1 MKIQSRILLLPVA
14 LILGLAVL
22 KWSGGLP
29 FKRVEEAA
37 SESAASAAA
46 GPSTQQRSGEERPQL
61 SPSITETAAAGRVV
75 QPPLADDVKVQV
87 ESPQTLAVPE
97 PQTGLSPAAALLS
110 QKIDLTDP
118 AKREQ
123 LVKQLRHIEDT
134 EMTATRLKAERLG
147 IPLIVHE
154 PGGTK
159 AILVGFEGDR
169 PLYRADHNVNAA
181 ISSGA
186 NLVRSTAPFNVTG
199 SGLKMGLWE
208 AGGIPRTSHQEF
220 GPGVRITIKDGS
232 TTLSDHASHVAGTM
246 LARGAS
252 ASSLG
257 MAPGAVIDAYD
268 STNDNSEMVAA
279 GAAAPGEA
287 GKIYISN
294 HSYGFISG
302 WRPETATWY
311 GSFTD
316 DGNPANDVETRFGRY
331 DSTSVALDGLLYN
344 LPYFLSFMS
353 SGNDRNDDPPATGGN
368 WAQGPGGTIRAYNP
382 AQHPASDG
390 VYKAGYDV
398 LDNEKTCKNVI
409 TIGAANDAVSAG
421 LRNAANGTLTAF
433 SSTGPADDGRI
444 KPDVVANGASLT
456 SALSTGDSAYGV
468 MSGTSMA
475 APNASGSALLLV
487 DYFQQRFPGQ
497 AMQASTLKGL
507 LIHTANDIGRAGP
520 DYEYGWGLIN
530 IKAAADLIKTEAD
543 NVRMQQISE
552 QVLAQGGSNTHRF
565 KWDGV
570 SPIRVTLC
578 WTDPAGT
585 SSSSHDNRTRDLTND
600 LNLRLTAPGGA
611 IHRPFVMPYVGD
623 WTNAQLTAVAT
634 TGINTVDN
642 VEQVLVSAP
651 AQTGEYVV
659 TVDHTGSLTFG
670 SQGYSLIISG
680 AVWPTALTLTPEGP
694 LDSEGF
700 TGGPFTPAS
709 KTYDLSNTSAES
721 VPWTAVA
728 DQPWVQV
735 NPSAGTLAAGQ
746 TITVTVGFT
755 STAASLTA
763 GSYEAE
769 VLFTDTLNDLQL
781 TRQVTLQVLGAA
793 PQIVVKNAAD
803 QVLNT
808 GGPAVSVGNVQ
819 LGGNPADQVFKLAN
833 SVPGT
838 TLEVEGLT
846 LSGAD
851 AGSFALVSAP
861 VGAILASTDSQ
872 SFIVRFNPQRAGA
885 HSATLTITS
894 NDPDDGPFIVFLTA
908 TATAAPGPAQTISV
922 ARISPRATS
931 GGPFQLPAVASSG
944 LPLTYT
950 LLAGPATVGA
960 DGLVTPGGSTG
971 AVTIQISQP
980 GNGEYAAALP
990 VTVTFV
996 LTDQPYRFAKVSVS
1010 SMGSHTLAI
1019 GLDGRLWA
1027 WGFGSIGQLGMGS
1040 VSTLYV
1046 PQTAG
1051 VMTDWAEVDAGGN
1064 HSLGIKKNGSL
1075 WTWGSNTSGQLG
1087 DGTTLL
1093 KSSPIQISSGR
1104 WISIAG
1110 GSTHSL
1116 AVKEDGTLWATG
1128 SNSSGQ
1134 LGDGSTTS
1142 RTSLTQIG
1150 SATDWQSVST
1160 GSSHSLGIKKDGTL
1174 WAWGLGTSGQLGRG
1188 NTASSN
1194 SPVQVGTATN
1204 WEQVSVGGIH
1214 SVAIRRDGT
1223 LWSWG
1228 GNINGQLGNGTLT
1241 STIVPGQIG
1250 VATDWVYVDASSN
1263 HSVAIRRD
1271 GSAWAWGRN
1280 FEAQIGNGNLVNEL
1294 SPLRINQPG
1303 EDWRQI
1309 HAGSSHSLAMQAE
1322 GSLIAWGD
1330 GSGYSGKSGRQ
1341 LVRAVGPVA
1350 VTQVSSRSSHTLIT
1364 RGDGSLWAFGSAL
1377 NGQIGNNTTISQD
1390 LIRIGSLTNW
1400 QSVEAGQAHSGGL
1413 QQNGSLW
1420 MWGGNSQGQ
1429 IGDGTTLSQL
1439 IPTAVAV
1446 GSIWRELSVGSFHN
1460 LAIRNDGTLWA
1471 WGGNSNGGLGDGG
1484 TTNRSSPIQIGS
1496 ENTWAKV
1503 AGSNFYS
1510 LALKS
1515 DGSLWA
1521 TGANSSGQ
1529 LGLGDAIQRTLFT
1542 RVGTDTD
1549 WAQIVAS
1556 PTSGATAAF
1565 AIKTNGSL
1573 WAWGSGS
1580 SGQLGLGNMT
1590 SRNVPTRVGTDTDW
1604 KQVACNLNWTAAVK
1618 QDGSLWAWGD
1628 NSAGQQGVATA
1639 GIPTFPRRVGNSTG
1653 WVAVQAGSLHIVAMR
1668 ADGSLWTAGY
1678 SGSFR
1683 LTSGGGRSAFVK
1695 APVLPAL
1702 QPQNILPLPIGF
1714 RSGRILASSGLP
1726 VELEIVSGSGSIAG
1740 DLFTHTG
1747 AVGSTTVVMAWQRGD
1762 ETAWNAALP
1771 TQFSITTQDITFPA
1785 IAEQTCGTPLAL
1797 GATASSGLPVSYAI
1811 TEGNATL
1818 NGNMVTFHAA
1828 GTVTIQANQAGGGSG
1843 FAEADPV
1850 SRTFT
1855 VVKGEQV
1862 ISFGGQVPAQA
1873 SFASTVALQASSSR
1887 GLTPVVLSVVSG
1899 PGVLNGSQLSFT
1911 QVGVVV
1917 VRAAQAGNDA
1927 FLPAEVTMEIT
1938 AFNTAPVAAAAAF
1951 IQDED
1956 MTITGTVQATDVE
1969 NTPLAYAVVTGPGHG
1984 VLLLN
1989 PNTGAFSYTPA
2000 AHYFGGDSFS
2010 FKVND
2015 GLADSNVATVT
2026 LTVNAVND
2034 RPVAVGQALSTP
2046 DYLPLAITLAG
2057 QDVETPGL
2065 QFSIVTPPEHGLLTG
2080 TAPGIVYTAD
2090 QGYAGTD
2097 SFTFAVSDGEL
2108 TSMVG
2113 TVSIQ
2118 VSVVGITFVQHPLS
2132 KKVSET
2138 DDVTLEVEV
2147 TGSKPITYQWVKAG
2161 EPLPGETGATLT
2173 LTDVTSADA
2182 GLYHVW
2188 VTNPVRLFESNGAT
2202 VSVIGGLP
2210 EIQVHPEHQ
2219 LAVVGAEVVLGV
2231 QALGKPPLRYQWRK
2245 DGKAIAGATQAELRL
2260 PAVQLAQAGGYTV
2273 VVTSAEPRT
2282 SLMAKVG
2289 VAENPGKKVMVTE
2302 GGKIS
2307 WSFKTAGEGLSLV
2320 WTYDGGELPENPRRV
2335 ISSDAK
2341 KISLTDA
2348 ELEDAGLYVCKI
2360 FGPGGE
2366 LDAGTHD
2373 LRVINGAPDITP
2385 LQSGEALPPSIV
2397 GEDYEFEVPMSADEH
2412 RSPASFAATG
2422 LPAGLKIEPLTGII
2436 SGRVT
2441 ASKSTPYAVKITA
2454 KNLLGSDVV
2463 NVTLLV
2469 SPLPAG
2475 SIGTFV
2481 APLPRHAF
2489 NDGQGGR
2496 VDLVTTSTGSFSGK
2510 LTLGGRKPISFKGGL
2525 LSMSSEPG
2533 SRPAGAITL
2542 SQPAP
2547 LPPLELSFVLDPET
2561 CLMAATLTDG
2571 SAPVIFEGWKS
2582 TWSVRQTAEAFDGLY
2597 NLGLAA
2603 EAQEDTPEG
2612 RGFAAVTIAKAG
2624 AVKLVGK
2631 TGDGEALL
2639 GSTFLGPQGQILVF
2653 QTMYK
2658 TAVKGSLVGT
2668 LQIQKGANLQDDQ
2681 DNTIDGEVTWSRPAS
2696 TGRTY
2701 PRGFGPLTLDAVGQ
2715 RYLPP
2720 TSPNIVLGLAD
2731 SPDNA
2736 WLQFTGAGIESSST
2750 RPDVAFQITPVH
2762 QLLLPKAGM
2771 EKNPGRV
2778 TLKLNAKT
2786 GKVSGTFLLVDEG
2799 PPGSSAPVQR
2809 KGTYEGLIYTD
2820 AEGRRG
2826 YGFFLLPELPETVSQ
2841 PAAST
2846 PILSGQMRLESP

>member
-1 MKIQSRILLLPVA
+1 MP
-14 LILGLAVL
+14 
-22 KWSGGLP
+22 
-29 FKRVEEAA
+29 
-37 SESAASAAA
+37 
-46 GPSTQQRSGEERPQL
+46 L
-61 SPSITETAAAGRVV
+61 SKSITETAAAGSVI
-75 QPPLADDVKVQV
+75 QPPLADDVKVRV
-87 ESPQTLAVPE
+87 ESPQPQAVTE
-97 PQTGLSPAAALLS
+97 PQIGLSPAAALLS

-123 LVKQLRHIEDT
+123 LVKQLRQIEDT
-134 EMTATRLKAERLG
+134 EMEATRLKAERLG
-147 IPLIVHE
+147 FPMIVHE

-252 ASSLG
+252 ATSLG

-311 GSFTD
+311 GLFTD

-368 WAQGPGGTIRAYNP
+368 WTQSSGGAIRTYDP

-390 VYKAGYDV
+390 AYKAGYDV

-456 SALSTGDSAYGV
+456 SALSTGDSAYGS

-543 NVRMQQISE
+543 NVRMQQINE
-552 QVLAQGGSNTHRF
+552 QVLAQGGSNTHPF
-565 KWDGV
+565 YWDGV

-578 WTDPAGT
+578 WTDPAGV

-611 IHRPFVMPYVGD
+611 THRPFVMPYVGD

-651 AQTGEYVV
+651 AQAGEYVV

-680 AVWPTALTLTPEGP
+680 AVWPTALALTPEGP
-694 LDSEGF
+694 LASEGF
-700 TGGPFTPAS
+700 TGGPFTPVS

-735 NPSAGTLAAGQ
+735 SPSSGTLAAGQ
-746 TITVTVGFT
+746 NVTVTVGF
-755 STAASLTA
+755 SASAANLAA
-763 GSYEAE
+763 GNYEAE
-769 VLFTDTLNDLQL
+769 VLLTDTLNNLQL
-781 TRQVTLQVLGAA
+781 TRQVTLQVLGTA

-838 TLEVEGLT
+838 SLEVDGLT

-861 VGAILASTDSQ
+861 VGAALASTDSLP
-872 SFIVRFNPQRAGA
+872 FIVRFNPQRAGA
-885 HSATLTITS
+885 HSATLTITT

-908 TATAAPGPAQTISV
+908 TATAAPGPAQTIAV
-922 ARISPRATS
+922 AKISPRATS
-931 GGPFQLPAVASSG
+931 GGPFQLPAVATSG

-950 LLAGPATVGA
+950 LLAGPATVNA

-980 GNGEYAAALP
+980 GNGQYAAAVP

-996 LTDQPYRFAKVSVS
+996 LTDQPYRFAKVSVANT
-1010 SMGSHTLAI
+1010 GSHTLAI

-1027 WGFGSIGQLGMGS
+1027 WGLGSFGQLGQGS
-1040 VSTLYV
+1040 
-1046 PQTAG
+1046 TATRFTPETTG
-1051 VMTDWAEVDAGGN
+1051 SATDWAEVSAGGN
-1064 HSLGIKKNGSL
+1064 HSLAIKTNGSL
-1075 WTWGSNTSGQLG
+1075 WAWGSSSSGQVG
-1087 DGTTLL
+1087 DATTVS
-1093 KSSPIQISSGR
+1093 KFTPIQIDPGP
-1104 WISIAG
+1104 WIAISAG
-1110 GSTHSL
+1110 TNCSY
-1116 AVKEDGTLWATG
+1116 AIKANGTLWAWGGNISGELGIGSTG
-1128 SNSSGQ
+1128 SRTIPTQ
-1134 LGDGSTTS
+1134 VGSLS
-1142 RTSLTQIG
+1142 
-1150 SATDWQSVST
+1150 DWQSVSS
-1160 GSSHSLGIKKDGTL
+1160 GSSHCLAVKKDGTL
-1174 WAWGLGTSGQLGRG
+1174 WAWGLGTNGQLGTG
-1188 NTASSN
+1188 SLVSST
-1194 SPVQVGTATN
+1194 SPVQIGSATN
-1204 WEQVSVGGIH
+1204 WWKAAGGGVH
-1214 SVAIRRDGT
+1214 SLALRRDGT

-1228 GNINGQLGNGTLT
+1228 FSGNGQLGSGSTTAT
-1241 STIVPGQIG
+1241 STPNQVGT
-1250 VATDWVYVDASSN
+1250 ATDWVEVDASTN
-1263 HSVAIRRD
+1263 HSAGVRRD

-1280 FEAQIGNGNLVNEL
+1280 SEAQIGNGNQVNQL
-1294 SPLRINQPG
+1294 APVKINVLG
-1303 EDWRQI
+1303 DDWRFI
-1309 HAGSSHSLAMQAE
+1309 EAGPTSGGALLAD
-1322 GSLIAWGD
+1322 GTFVGWGD
-1330 GSGYSGKSGRQ
+1330 GLGYVGKSSRQ
-1341 LVRAVGPVA
+1341 LVRAIGPMA
-1350 VTQVSSRSSHTLIT
+1350 WADFSSRNTNTLLT
-1364 RGDGSLWAFGSAL
+1364 KTDGSLWGFGSSST
-1377 NGQIGNNTTISQD
+1377 GQMGNNSINPQD
-1390 LIRIGSLTNW
+1390 LIRIGAVSTW
-1400 QSVEAGQAHSGGL
+1400 QTVQTGQFHSGGI

-1420 MWGGNSQGQ
+1420 MWGFNSGGQ
-1429 IGDGTTLSQL
+1429 IGDGTTTVRYLPLPVALGSTWRKLSL
-1439 IPTAVAV
+1439 
-1446 GSIWRELSVGSFHN
+1446 GNSHSM
-1460 LAIRNDGTLWA
+1460 AIRSDGTLWA
-1471 WGGNSNGGLGDGG
+1471 WGTNTAGEFGDGG
-1484 TTNRSSPIQIGS
+1484 TVSRTSPVQVGS
-1496 ENTWAKV
+1496 ETNWAQLS
-1503 AGSNFYS
+1503 ASSFYS
-1510 LALKS
+1510 LALKE

-1521 TGANSSGQ
+1521 TGTNNVGQLGLEDFTTRTSFTQVGTGKDWAQIATTTSSSFAIKTDGSLWAWGTNSSGQ
-1529 LGLGDAIQRTLFT
+1529 LGLGNTTSRSVPV
-1542 RVGTDTD
+1542 RVGTDND
-1549 WAQIVAS
+1549 W
-1556 PTSGATAAF
+1556 
-1565 AIKTNGSL
+1565 
-1573 WAWGSGS
+1573 
-1580 SGQLGLGNMT
+1580 
-1590 SRNVPTRVGTDTDW
+1590 R
-1604 KQVACNLNWTAAVK
+1604 QVTCNTTWTAALK
-1618 QDGSLWAWGD
+1618 QDGSLWTWGN
-1628 NSAGQQGVATA
+1628 NSTYQQGVAID
-1639 GIPTFPRRVGNSTG
+1639 GSISSPRRVGNSTG
-1653 WVAVQAGSLHIVAMR
+1653 WVAVQAGNVHLVAMR
-1668 ADGSLWTAGY
+1668 ADGSIWTAGY

-1683 LTSGGGRSAFVK
+1683 LTSGGGRSAFVQ
-1695 APVLPAL
+1695 APILPAL
-1702 QPQNILPLPIGF
+1702 QPQNILPLPTGF

-1771 TQFSITTQDITFPA
+1771 TQFSITTQDITFQT
-1785 IAEQTCGTPLAL
+1785 IAEQTCGTPLVL

-1811 TEGNATL
+1811 TEGADIASL
-1818 NGNMVTFHAA
+1818 NGNTVTFHAA
-1828 GTVTIQANQAGGGSG
+1828 GTVTIQANQAGGGNG
-1843 FAEADPV
+1843 LAAADPV

-1862 ISFGGQVPAQA
+1862 ISFGGQVPTQS

-1887 GLTPVVLSVVSG
+1887 GLTPVEFAVVSG
-1899 PGVLNGSQLSFT
+1899 PGTLNGSQLSFT

-1938 AFNTAPVAAAAAF
+1938 AFNTLPVASGAAF
-1951 IQDED
+1951 TLDED
-1956 MTITGTVQATDVE
+1956 MTITGTAAATDVE
-1969 NTPLAYAVVTGPGHG
+1969 NTPLAYAVVTGPEHG
-1984 VLLLN
+1984 ALLLN
-1989 PNTGAFSYTPA
+1989 PNTGAFSYTPT

-2015 GLADSNVATVT
+2015 GLADSNIATVT

-2034 RPVAVGQALSTP
+2034 RPVAVGQALSTL

-2065 QFSIVTPPEHGLLTG
+2065 QFSIVTPPAHGSLTG
-2080 TAPGIVYTAD
+2080 TAPGLVYTAD

-2118 VSVVGITFVQHPLS
+2118 VSVVGITFIQHPLS

-2138 DDVTLEVEV
+2138 EDVTLEVEV

-2161 EPLPGETGATLT
+2161 QPLPGETGATLT
-2173 LTDVTSADA
+2173 LTDVTAADA

-2188 VTNPVRLFESNGAT
+2188 VTNPVRLFESQGAT

-2210 EIQVHPEHQ
+2210 EILVQPEHQ
-2219 LAVVGAEVVLGV
+2219 LAVVGTEVVLGV

-2245 DGKAIAGATQAELRL
+2245 DGKTVAGATQAELRL
-2260 PAVQLAQAGGYTV
+2260 PAVQLAQAGNYTV
-2273 VVTSAEPRT
+2273 VVSSAEPRT
-2282 SLMAKVG
+2282 SLVAKVG
-2289 VAENPGKKVMVTE
+2289 VAENPGKTILVTE
-2302 GGKIS
+2302 GGNTS

-2320 WTYDGGELPENPRRV
+2320 WTDDGGELSENPRRV

-2348 ELEDAGLYVCKI
+2348 ELEDAGLYVCKV

-2373 LRVINGAPDITP
+2373 LRVINGAPDVTP
-2385 LQSGEALPPSIV
+2385 LQSGDALPPSIV

-2422 LPAGLKIEPLTGII
+2422 LPAGLKIDPLTGII

-2463 NVTLLV
+2463 NVALLV

-2489 NDGQGGR
+2489 NDDLGGR
-2496 VDLVTTSTGSFSGK
+2496 LDLVTTSTGSFSGK

-2525 LSMSSEPG
+2525 LSMSSAPG
-2533 SRPAGAITL
+2533 SRPAGAITV

-2547 LPPLELSFVLDPET
+2547 LSPLELSFVLDPET

-2571 SAPVIFEGWKS
+2571 SAPVVFEGWKS
-2582 TWSVRQTAEAFDGLY
+2582 TWSVRDPADAFDGLY
-2597 NLGLAA
+2597 NLGLTG
-2603 EAQEDTPEG
+2603 EAGEDIPVG
-2612 RGFAAVTIAKAG
+2612 RGFAAVTVAKAG
-2624 AVKLVGK
+2624 SLKLAGK

-2658 TAVKGSLVGT
+2658 TPLKGSLVGT
-2668 LQIQKGANLQDDQ
+2668 LQIKKGANHQDDQ
-2681 DNTIDGEVTWSRPAS
+2681 DNTIDGEVTWSRPAG

-2701 PRGFGPLTLDAVGQ
+2701 PRGFGPLNLDAVGQ

-2736 WLQFTGAGIESSST
+2736 WLRFTGAGIESSST
-2750 RPDVAFQITPVH
+2750 RPDMAFQITPFH
-2762 QLLLPKAGM
+2762 QMLLPKAGA

-2786 GKVSGTFLLVDEG
+2786 GQLSGTFLLVDEG

-2826 YGFFLLPELPETVSQ
+2826 YGFFLLPGLPETVSQ

-2846 PILSGQMRLESP
+2846 PVLSGQMRLESP

>member
-1 MKIQSRILLLPVA
+1 MKIQSRLLLLPVA
-14 LILGLAVL
+14 LVVILAVL
-22 KWSGGLP
+22 KWSGGFP
-29 FKRVEEAA
+29 SKIGKKAA
-37 SESAASAAA
+37 SELAASTAEPPA
-46 GPSTQQRSGEERPQL
+46 QQQSREERAPL
-61 SPSITETAAAGRVV
+61 SPNITETTGAGSVV
-75 QPPLADDVKVQV
+75 QPPLADDVKVKV
-87 ESPQTLAVPE
+87 ERPNEPVASG

-123 LVKQLRHIEDT
+123 LVKQLRQIEDT
-134 EMTATRLKAERLG
+134 EMAATRLKAERLG
-147 IPLIVHE
+147 FPMIVHE

-186 NLVRSTAPFNVTG
+186 DLVRSTAPFNVTG

-252 ASSLG
+252 ATALG

-268 STNDNSEMVAA
+268 ATNDNSEMVAA

-353 SGNDRNDDPPATGGN
+353 SGNDRNDDSPATGNN

-390 VYKAGYDV
+390 AYKAGYDV

-409 TIGAANDAVSAG
+409 TIGAVNDAVSAG

-456 SALSTGDSAYGV
+456 SAISTGDSSYGV

-552 QVLAQGGSNTHRF
+552 QVLAQGGSNTHKF

-578 WTDPAGT
+578 WTDPAGV

-600 LNLRLTAPGGA
+600 LNLKLTAPGGA
-611 IHRPFVMPYVGD
+611 THRPFVMPYVGD

-651 AQTGEYVV
+651 AQAGEYVV

-680 AVWPTALTLTPEGP
+680 AVWPTALALTPEGP
-694 LDSEGF
+694 LASEGF
-700 TGGPFTPAS
+700 TGGPFTPVS

-735 NPSAGTLAAGQ
+735 TPSNGTLAAGQ
-746 TITVTVGFT
+746 TVTVTVGF
-755 STAASLTA
+755 SSAASSLLP
-763 GSYEAE
+763 GNYEAE

-781 TRQVTLQVLGAA
+781 TRQVTLQVLGTA

-861 VGAILASTDSQ
+861 VGAALASTDSQ

-908 TATAAPGPAQTISV
+908 TATAAPGPSQTIAV
-922 ARISPRATS
+922 AKISPRATS

-960 DGLVTPGGSTG
+960 DGLVTPGGGTG

-980 GNGEYAAALP
+980 GNGQYAAAVP

-996 LTDQPYRFAKVSVS
+996 LTDQPYRFAKVSVAS
-1010 SMGSHTLAI
+1010 TGSHTLAI

-1027 WGFGSIGQLGMGS
+1027 WGFGSFGQLGQGS
-1040 VSTLYV
+1040 SATRYT
-1046 PQTAG
+1046 PDTSGSA
-1051 VMTDWAEVDAGGN
+1051 TDWADVSAGGN
-1064 HSLGIKKNGSL
+1064 HSLAIKSNGSL
-1075 WTWGSNTSGQLG
+1075 WAWGSSSSGQVG
-1087 DGTTLL
+1087 DGTTVS
-1093 KSSPIQISSGR
+1093 KFTPIQIDPGPWVS
-1104 WISIAG
+1104 ISAG
-1110 GSTHSL
+1110 LNCSY
-1116 AVKEDGTLWATG
+1116 AIKANGTLWAWG
-1128 SNSSGQ
+1128 GNSSGE
-1134 LGDGSTTS
+1134 LGLGNTS
-1142 RTSLTQIG
+1142 SRSIPTQVG
-1150 SATDWQSVST
+1150 TLSDWQFVSS
-1160 GSSHSLGIKKDGTL
+1160 GSSHCLAVKKDGTL
-1174 WAWGLGTSGQLGRG
+1174 WAWGLGTSGQLGTG
-1188 NTASSN
+1188 SLVTST
-1194 SPVQVGTATN
+1194 SPVQIGSATN
-1204 WEQVSVGGIH
+1204 WWKTAAGGGH
-1214 SVAIRRDGT
+1214 SLALRRDGT

-1228 GNINGQLGNGTLT
+1228 FSGSGQLGSGSTTTTSSPNQVGT
-1241 STIVPGQIG
+1241 
-1250 VATDWVYVDASSN
+1250 ATDWVAVDASSN
-1263 HSVAIRRD
+1263 HSAAIRRD

-1280 FEAQIGNGNLVNEL
+1280 GEAQIGNGNLVNSL
-1294 SPLRINQPG
+1294 TPVKINVSG
-1303 EDWRQI
+1303 EDWRFI
-1309 HAGSSHSLAMQAE
+1309 EAGPTSGGALLAD
-1322 GSLIAWGD
+1322 GTFVAWGD
-1330 GSGYSGKSGRQ
+1330 GTGYVGKNSRQ
-1341 LVRAVGPVA
+1341 LVRAIGPMA
-1350 VTQVSSRSSHTLIT
+1350 WAEFSSRNTTTLLT
-1364 RGDGSLWAFGSAL
+1364 KTDGTLWGFGSSSS
-1377 NGQIGNNTTISQD
+1377 GQMGNNSTNPQD
-1390 LIRIGSLTNW
+1390 LIRIGAVSTW
-1400 QSVEAGQAHSGGL
+1400 QTVQSGQFHSGGI

-1420 MWGGNSQGQ
+1420 MWGLNSGGQ
-1429 IGDGTTLSQL
+1429 IGDGTTQIRYLPVPVALGSMWRKLSL
-1439 IPTAVAV
+1439 
-1446 GSIWRELSVGSFHN
+1446 GNSHSM
-1460 LAIRNDGTLWA
+1460 AIRSDGTLWA
-1471 WGGNSNGGLGDGG
+1471 WGTNTAGEFGDGG
-1484 TTNRSSPIQIGS
+1484 TVSRTSPVQVGS
-1496 ENTWAKV
+1496 ETNWAQIS
-1503 AGSNFYS
+1503 ASNSYS
-1510 LALKS
+1510 LALKE

-1521 TGANSSGQ
+1521 TGTNNVGQLGLEDFTTRTSFTQVGTGKDWAQIATTTSSSFAIKTDGSLWAWGTNSSGQ
-1529 LGLGDAIQRTLFT
+1529 LGLGNTTSRSAPV
-1542 RVGTDTD
+1542 RVGTDND
-1549 WAQIVAS
+1549 WS
-1556 PTSGATAAF
+1556 
-1565 AIKTNGSL
+1565 
-1573 WAWGSGS
+1573 
-1580 SGQLGLGNMT
+1580 
-1590 SRNVPTRVGTDTDW
+1590 
-1604 KQVACNLNWTAAVK
+1604 QVACNTTWTAALK
-1618 QDGSLWAWGD
+1618 QDGSLWTWGN
-1628 NSAGQQGVATA
+1628 NSTYQQGVAID
-1639 GIPTFPRRVGNSTG
+1639 GSISSPRRVGNSTG
-1653 WVAVQAGSLHIVAMR
+1653 WVAVQAGNVHLVAMR
-1668 ADGSLWTAGY
+1668 ADGSIWTAGF

-1683 LTSGGGRSAFVK
+1683 LTSGAGRSAFVQ

-1702 QPQNILPLPIGF
+1702 QPQNILPLPTGF

-1771 TQFSITTQDITFPA
+1771 TQFSITTQDISFPT
-1785 IAEQTCGTPLAL
+1785 IAEQTCGTPLVL

-1818 NGNMVTFHAA
+1818 NGNTVTFHAA
-1828 GTVTIQANQAGGGSG
+1828 GTVTIQAIQSGGGSG
-1843 FAEADPV
+1843 FAAAEPV

-1855 VVKGEQV
+1855 VVKAEQV
-1862 ISFGGQVPAQA
+1862 ISFGGQVPTQA

-1887 GLTPVVLSVVSG
+1887 GLTPVEFTVVSG
-1899 PGVLNGSQLSFT
+1899 PGTLNGNQLSFT

-1927 FLPAEVTMEIT
+1927 FLPAEAVMEIT
-1938 AFNTAPVAAAAAF
+1938 AFNTAPIATAADF
-1951 IQDED
+1951 TQDED
-1956 MTITGTVQATDVE
+1956 VTITGTAQATDVE

-2000 AHYFGGDSFS
+2000 ANYFGGDSFS

-2015 GLADSNVATVT
+2015 GLADSNIATVT

-2034 RPVAVGQALSTP
+2034 QPVAVGQALSTL

-2065 QFSIVTPPEHGLLTG
+2065 QFSIVTPPTHGLLTG
-2080 TAPGIVYTAD
+2080 TAPGLVYTAD
-2090 QGYAGTD
+2090 EGYAGTD

-2118 VSVVGITFVQHPLS
+2118 VSVVGITFVQHPVS

-2147 TGSKPITYQWVKAG
+2147 TGSRPITYQWVKAG

-2173 LTDVTSADA
+2173 LTDVTPADA

-2219 LAVVGAEVVLGV
+2219 LAEVGAEVVLGV

-2260 PAVQLAQAGGYTV
+2260 PAVQLAQAGEYTV
-2273 VVTSAEPRT
+2273 VVSSAESQT
-2282 SLMAKVG
+2282 SLVAKVG
-2289 VAENPGKKVMVTE
+2289 VAENPGKTLLVTE
-2302 GGKIS
+2302 GGKTS
-2307 WSFKTAGEGLSLV
+2307 WSFKTAGEGLSFV
-2320 WTYDGGELPENPRRV
+2320 WTYDGGDLPENPRRV

-2348 ELEDAGLYVCKI
+2348 ELEDAGLYVCKV

-2385 LQSGEALPPSIV
+2385 LQSGDALPPSIV

-2422 LPAGLKIEPLTGII
+2422 LPAGLKIDPLTGII

-2441 ASKSTPYAVKITA
+2441 ASKSTPYVVKITA
-2454 KNLLGSDVV
+2454 KNVLGSDVV
-2463 NVTLLV
+2463 NVTLWV

-2475 SIGTFV
+2475 SIGTFA

-2489 NDGQGGR
+2489 NDGLGGR
-2496 VDLVTTSTGSFSGK
+2496 VDMVTTSTGSFSGK

-2525 LSMSSEPG
+2525 LSMSSAPG

-2547 LPPLELSFVLDPET
+2547 LPPLDLEFVLDPDT

-2571 SAPVIFEGWKS
+2571 GEPVVFEGWKS
-2582 TWSVRQTAEAFDGLY
+2582 TWSARAPAEAFDGLY
-2597 NLGLAA
+2597 NLGLAG

-2612 RGFAAVTIAKAG
+2612 RGFAAVTVAKVG
-2624 AVKLVGK
+2624 AVKLAGK

-2639 GSTFLGPQGQILVF
+2639 GSAFLGPQGQVLVF

-2668 LQIQKGANLQDDQ
+2668 LQILKGANLQDDQ

-2720 TSPNIVLGLAD
+2720 TSPNIVLGLTD

-2736 WLQFTGAGIESSST
+2736 WLRFTGAGIETSST
-2750 RPDVAFQITPVH
+2750 RPDMAFQITRVH
-2762 QLLLPKAGM
+2762 QLLLPKAGTD
-2771 EKNPGRV
+2771 KNPGRV
-2778 TLKLNAKT
+2778 TLKLDPKT

-2820 AEGRRG
+2820 TEGRRG

-2841 PAAST
+2841 PATST